1 MIISV
6 LMKPL
11 RIILLIYDV
20 GYIMRNIIFIFISV
34 MSINAYSQLP
44 GLDYKTFINAYIDST
59 GMYNNIP
66 KETLDILTSSE

>member
-1 MIISV
+1 
-6 LMKPL
+6 
-11 RIILLIYDV
+11 
-20 GYIMRNIIFIFISV
+20 MRNIIFIFISV